1 MLMIIDENNL
11 LKKLKHTITTL
22 SLEMLMNQVVQPKY
36 MLSAHFERRTFLFIL
51 LIVIYIKFIFNVSNF
66 ILT

>member
-22 SLEMLMNQVVQPKY
+22 SLEMLMNQVVQLKY